1 MEKRLFSE
9 EELNDSV
16 DFEINS
22 LILEKASDVA
32 EKLTELEC
40 SVNNIECYNTVN
52 VDGIDISS
60 FSDEAQDIF
69 NIYYDEQI
77 SSLYILLNQQIKAI

>member
-22 LILEKASDVA
+22 LILEKASDIA

-60 FSDEAQDIF
+60 FTDEAQDIF

>member
-1 MEKRLFSE
+1 MNRVFSE

-22 LILEKASDVA
+22 LILEQASDVA

-60 FSDEAQDIF
+60 FTDEAQDIF

-77 SSLYILLNQQIKAI
+77 SSLYILLNQQLKAI

>member
-1 MEKRLFSE
+1 MNRVFSE
-9 EELNDSV
+9 EELNDKI

-22 LILEKASDVA
+22 LILEQASDVA

-60 FSDEAQDIF
+60 FTDEAQDIF

-77 SSLYILLNQQIKAI
+77 SSLYELLNSQIKLI

>member
-1 MEKRLFSE
+1 MNRVFSE
-9 EELNDSV
+9 DELNDKI
-16 DFEINS
+16 DFYINT
-22 LILEKASDVA
+22 LILEKASDIA

-52 VDGIDISS
+52 VDGIDVYP
-60 FSDEAQDIF
+60 FTDEAQDIF

-77 SSLYILLNQQIKAI
+77 SSLYELLNSQIKLI

>member
-1 MEKRLFSE
+1 MNRVFSE
-9 EELNDSV
+9 EELNDKI

-22 LILEKASDVA
+22 LILEQASDVA

-60 FSDEAQDIF
+60 FTDEAQDIF

-77 SSLYILLNQQIKAI
+77 SSLYILLNLQLKAI

>member
-22 LILEKASDVA
+22 LILEKASDIA

>member
-1 MEKRLFSE
+1 MNRVFSE
-9 EELNDSV
+9 EELNDKI

-22 LILEKASDVA
+22 LILEQASDVA

-60 FSDEAQDIF
+60 FTDEAQDIF

-77 SSLYILLNQQIKAI
+77 SSLYILLNQQLKAI

>member
-1 MEKRLFSE
+1 MNRVFSE
-9 EELNDSV
+9 EELNDKI

-22 LILEKASDVA
+22 LILEQASDVA

-60 FSDEAQDIF
+60 FTDEAQDIF

-77 SSLYILLNQQIKAI
+77 SSLYELLNSQIKAI